1 MTSTSGPPARSEG
14 AIGWGIL
21 ATGGIARLFTR
32 DLLAHGHRVQAV
44 GSRSEASASS
54 FAAAYGIPRAYGSY
68 EGLVADPGVDVVYIA
83 TPHNFHAA
91 NAVLAL
97 QAGKHVLVEKA
108 FALNVAQAREVVD
121 FAAAQGLLVMEA
133 MWTRFLP
140 HMREVRSWIQA
151 GRIGEVRSLH
161 ADHTQSLPLDDTHR
175 LNDPALAGGTLLDLG
190 VYPISF
196 AHDLL
201 GPVHE
206 VHAVATFKPTGV
218 DGSVATVLRHANGA
232 VSTSFSSSETRGP
245 NRATIL
251 GTEGRIEIDATWY
264 APAPVTLY
272 DSGNQQTDHFE
283 EPVTGRGMQ
292 FQAAEV
298 ERLLGL
304 GATVSAQMSPADS
317 VAVMATMDVVR
328 KRIGLRY
335 PEE

>member
-1 MTSTSGPPARSEG
+1 MTSASGPPPRSEG
-14 AIGWGIL
+14 AVGWGIL

-32 DLLAHGHRVQAV
+32 DLLAHGHRVHAV
-44 GSRSEASASS
+44 GSRSAASASS
-54 FAAAYGIPRAYGSY
+54 FADACGIPRAHGSY
-68 EGLVADPGVDVVYIA
+68 EELVADPGVDVVYIA

-108 FALNVAQAREVVD
+108 FTLNVAQAREVVD
-121 FAAAQGLLVMEA
+121 LAAAQGLLVMEA

-140 HMREVRSWIQA
+140 HMREIRSWIRA

-218 DGSVATVLRHANGA
+218 DGSVATVLRHASGA

-272 DSGNQQTDHFE
+272 DSGNQPTDHFE
-283 EPVTGRGMQ
+283 EAVTGRGMQ

-304 GATVSAQMSPADS
+304 GATVSALMSPADS

-328 KRIGLRY
+328 RRIGLRY

>member
-1 MTSTSGPPARSEG
+1 VTTVPGSSPRSEG
-14 AIGWGIL
+14 AITWGIL
-21 ATGGIARLFTR
+21 ATGGIARVFTQ
-32 DLLAHGHRVQAV
+32 DLLAHGHRVEAV
-44 GSRSEASASS
+44 GSRSAASASS
-54 FAAAYGIPRAYGSY
+54 FAATFGIRRAYGSY
-68 EGLVADPGVDVVYIA
+68 KELVTDPRVDVVYIA

-108 FALNVAQAREVVD
+108 FTLNAAQAREVVE
-121 FAAAQGLLVMEA
+121 FGAANGRLVMEA

-140 HMREVRSWIQA
+140 HMRQVRSWIQA

-161 ADHTQSLPLDDTHR
+161 ADHTQRLPLDDAHR
-175 LNDPALAGGTLLDLG
+175 LNNPALAGGALLDLG

-218 DGSVATVLRHANGA
+218 DGSVATVLRHTSGA
-232 VSTSFSSSETRGP
+232 VSTSYSSAETRGP

-272 DSGNQQTDHFE
+272 DADNQPADRFD

-298 ERLLGL
+298 ERLLGR
-304 GATVSAQMSPADS
+304 GETVSALMSPADS

-328 KRIGLRY
+328 RRIGLRY